1 MDQEGEVRADRTSRS
16 EGLLGAAFD
25 LERGKVQFSG
35 AKGIDPVIDV
45 LIQREND
52 GIRGGIAVTGNAKD
66 PQIAFVSRPSL
77 AEEEVLP
84 RIVFGRSRQSLSPS
98 EAVSLG
104 IGVAQLLDGG
114 GGTLDTARSTVGLDV
129 LRLDTGDDGATSVTV
144 GSNVADGVFVGAKQP
159 IGSGSASVQVE
170 VEVFDNI
177 TVDSE
182 FGPDV
187 GTSIGLN
194 WKKDF

>member
-1 MDQEGEVRADRTSRS
+1 MKFP
-16 EGLLGAAFD
+16 LILAAF
-25 LERGKVQFSG
+25 
-35 AKGIDPVIDV
+35 AMTAVIAAPP
-45 LIQREND
+45 L
-52 GIRGGIAVTGNAKD
+52 
-66 PQIAFVSRPSL
+66 L
-77 AEEEVLP
+77 AQQGP
-84 RIVFGRSRQSLSPS
+84 PP
-98 EAVSLG
+98 
-104 IGVAQLLDGG
+104 
-114 GGTLDTARSTVGLDV
+114 
-129 LRLDTGDDGATSVTV
+129 VTV

-177 TVDSE
+177 TIDSE

>member
-1 MDQEGEVRADRTSRS
+1 M
-16 EGLLGAAFD
+16 
-25 LERGKVQFSG
+25 
-35 AKGIDPVIDV
+35 
-45 LIQREND
+45 
-52 GIRGGIAVTGNAKD
+52 
-66 PQIAFVSRPSL
+66 
-77 AEEEVLP
+77 
-84 RIVFGRSRQSLSPS
+84 
-98 EAVSLG
+98 
-104 IGVAQLLDGG
+104 LDGDD
-114 GGTLDTARSTVGLDV
+114 GTVGSARGAVGLDV
-129 LRLDTGDDGATSVTV
+129 LRIDSDEAGPSVTV

-177 TVDSE
+177 TIDSE

>member
-1 MDQEGEVRADRTSRS
+1 MA
-16 EGLLGAAFD
+16 
-25 LERGKVQFSG
+25 
-35 AKGIDPVIDV
+35 
-45 LIQREND
+45 
-52 GIRGGIAVTGNAKD
+52 
-66 PQIAFVSRPSL
+66 
-77 AEEEVLP
+77 
-84 RIVFGRSRQSLSPS
+84 
-98 EAVSLG
+98 

-114 GGTLDTARSTVGLDV
+114 GGALDSARGSVGLDV
-129 LRLDTGDDGATSVTV
+129 LRINSGEDGATSVTV

-177 TVDSE
+177 TIDSE